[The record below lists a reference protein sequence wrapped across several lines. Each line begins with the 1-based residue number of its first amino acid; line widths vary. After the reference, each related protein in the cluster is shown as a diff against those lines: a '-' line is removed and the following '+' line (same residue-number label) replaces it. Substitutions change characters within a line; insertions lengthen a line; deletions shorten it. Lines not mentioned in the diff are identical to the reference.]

1 MAHDYDILLLGG
13 YFCDL
18 IFTGL
23 PEMPQLGAE
32 VFGSGFEVVPGA
44 AFTTALALQRL
55 GLRAGWS
62 CDFGNDFFSRY
73 VLEEARATGLDDRL
87 FRHHPHPLRRVTAA
101 LSFPHD
107 RAFVSYLDP
116 SERPAAAPLV
126 EQYRPRWV
134 LLSGLSYGPAHTEL
148 VAAARRVGAQVY
160 MDCQCVSA
168 TLATPGL
175 VEALRAVDVFA
186 PNEREAIA
194 LTGAGSWQAALEQ
207 LAALTPLVVL
217 KRGAA
222 GAVAR
227 RQGEQAQAPA
237 LPVAVLDTTGAG
249 DCFNAGFLYGYL
261 RDRSLEESL
270 RCGNICGGLST
281 TAFGGRAVP
290 TVEQLEALLK
300 DTEGRV

>member
-1 MAHDYDILLLGG
+1 MPHDYDVLLLGG

-32 VFGSGFEVVPGA
+32 VFSSGFEVVPGA

-55 GLRAGWS
+55 GLQVGWA

-73 VLEEARATGLDDRL
+73 VLDEAHAVGLDERL
-87 FRHHPHPLRRVTAA
+87 FRRHPYPLRRVTAA

-116 SERPAAAPLV
+116 FERPDMAALV
-126 EQYRPRWV
+126 EQHRPRCV
-134 LLSGLSYGPAHTEL
+134 LLSGLAYGPALARL
-148 VAAARRVGAQVY
+148 VAAARRVEALVY

-168 TLATPGL
+168 TLATPGV
-175 VEALRAVDVFA
+175 VEALRSVDLFA
-186 PNEREAIA
+186 PNEREALA
-194 LTGAGSWQAALEQ
+194 LTGAQTWQSALEQ
-207 LAALTPLVVL
+207 LAELVPLVVL

-222 GAVAR
+222 GAVMR
-227 RQGEQAQAPA
+227 CQGQQIAAPA

-261 RDRSLEESL
+261 RGLPQEECL

-281 TAFGGRAVP
+281 TAFGGRAAP
-290 TVEQLEALLK
+290 TTEQLVALLQ
-300 DTEGRV
+300 GM